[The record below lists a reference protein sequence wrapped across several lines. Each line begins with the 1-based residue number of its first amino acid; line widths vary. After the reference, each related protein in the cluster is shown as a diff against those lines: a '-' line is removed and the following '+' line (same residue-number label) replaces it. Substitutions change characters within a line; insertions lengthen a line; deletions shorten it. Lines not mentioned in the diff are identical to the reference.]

1 MITQKYNKLMNMHI
15 FLIEYSLNQ
24 VLLWN
29 FLMYGSE
36 NNVKYHLFFG
46 VSFPIVTT
54 TSDSGVK

>member
-1 MITQKYNKLMNMHI
+1 MITQKYNKLMHI

-29 FLMYGSE
+29 FSMYGSE
-36 NNVKYHLFFG
+36 NNVKDHLSFG
-46 VSFPIVTT
+46 ISFPIVTT